1 MHLRY
6 LVCALAFALTT
17 QSIAQNCAANRSE
30 WLKQHHKCL
39 RMFKDAVADSK
50 QPKSG
55 VFVPEASEYN
65 SCYEGE
71 KNRFLHYIDN
81 DGACKNYVPNEL
93 NKKFEGY
100 VKACFDSS
108 NMEQCGEALKD
119 KKVDNI
125 RNADG
130 ATLLMIAAKECNIE
144 TFNYLIEHGANV
156 MKWDHQG
163 RGTLHY
169 AAMHEFINAD
179 DQRSQDIDEDAA
191 QKQVEIIKKL
201 ISMGVSVNDISLNG
215 SMPLGLAFVYGR
227 RSTANALLAAGAKP
241 TLTFAAPDGSGYH
254 FSVLTDVVLN
264 GGLLVK
270 VKDLLDAGA
279 KPSDVAYAGVPI
291 WGAVWANKGESLGD
305 SIAVMLL
312 EAGLDP
318 NGYVNVD
325 KTQSAFADAIRA
337 DSPEFVIKA
346 FIKAKV
352 DVNKLVWNG
361 EYFDP
366 AFVAIDKGNIKTL
379 QLLLKAGY
387 NTKAVAAKMQNG
399 GEINAFETAVVKK
412 NLDAV
417 NLLLKKK
424 PDVNR
429 NILRGDGATTNPLC
443 LAVNQNDN
451 GAVVKALLAAKA
463 NPNSMCGEIPV
474 LAVAVLNQEEE
485 MSRLLIGAKANVNV
499 KLDNFSLLELAQSK
513 GNQTIVDML
522 KKAGA
527 SAPFRGNFVDFCADE
542 NLTEKMVVE
551 AIKNGADV
559 NETDGDEGWTPLHAA
574 AQYAK
579 DPKPLQVLIKRGAFV
594 NAQTKKGVTPFIL
607 AAKLNR
613 NPAIAKLLMAAG
625 ADVEARD
632 PSNNNWDALQNAVAN
647 NGSEVVAMLLNAG
660 LAQGYSDSDKD
671 LLVKIAVRNNSNH
684 RVLITLLKNGFRAEP
699 TNSWSDKPLNIALD
713 FNHSIDIIK
722 VLISG
727 GAIVDESV
735 MRKARN
741 LSMDTKEDQLFRNQ
755 VIDILTKAKKKK
767 R

>member
-1 MHLRY
+1 M
-6 LVCALAFALTT
+6 
-17 QSIAQNCAANRSE
+17 
-30 WLKQHHKCL
+30 
-39 RMFKDAVADSK
+39 
-50 QPKSG
+50 
-55 VFVPEASEYN
+55 
-65 SCYEGE
+65 
-71 KNRFLHYIDN
+71 
-81 DGACKNYVPNEL
+81 
-93 NKKFEGY
+93 
-100 VKACFDSS
+100 
-108 NMEQCGEALKD
+108 
-119 KKVDNI
+119 
-125 RNADG
+125 
-130 ATLLMIAAKECNIE
+130 
-144 TFNYLIEHGANV
+144 
-156 MKWDHQG
+156 
-163 RGTLHY
+163 
-169 AAMHEFINAD
+169 
-179 DQRSQDIDEDAA
+179 
-191 QKQVEIIKKL
+191 
-201 ISMGVSVNDISLNG
+201 
-215 SMPLGLAFVYGR
+215 
-227 RSTANALLAAGAKP
+227 
-241 TLTFAAPDGSGYH
+241 
-254 FSVLTDVVLN
+254 
-264 GGLLVK
+264 
-270 VKDLLDAGA
+270 
-279 KPSDVAYAGVPI
+279 
-291 WGAVWANKGESLGD
+291 
-305 SIAVMLL
+305 
-312 EAGLDP
+312 
-318 NGYVNVD
+318 
-325 KTQSAFADAIRA
+325 
-337 DSPEFVIKA
+337 
-346 FIKAKV
+346 
-352 DVNKLVWNG
+352 
-361 EYFDP
+361 
-366 AFVAIDKGNIKTL
+366 
-379 QLLLKAGY
+379 
-387 NTKAVAAKMQNG
+387 
-399 GEINAFETAVVKK
+399 
-412 NLDAV
+412 
-417 NLLLKKK
+417 
-424 PDVNR
+424 
-429 NILRGDGATTNPLC
+429 
-443 LAVNQNDN
+443 
-451 GAVVKALLAAKA
+451 
-463 NPNSMCGEIPV
+463 
-474 LAVAVLNQEEE
+474 
-485 MSRLLIGAKANVNV
+485 
-499 KLDNFSLLELAQSK
+499 ELAQSK